1 MFVHK
6 NESLNKSIINL
17 PESFKK
23 SFIQQITIRD
33 FIVSDTS
40 DLILSCQDAFNELN
54 QLKQKTISALV
65 KTFLAGDFEKQ
76 RRILTLF
83 LLAEDDTDTQY
94 LAYIMYDMISN
105 ETFML
110 KPQPLAEQV
119 FNSLHECTEKFKVV
133 I

>member
-40 DLILSCQDAFNELN
+40 DLIISCQDAFNELN

-65 KTFLAGDFEKQ
+65 KNFLAGDFEKQ

-94 LAYIMYDMISN
+94 
-105 ETFML
+105 F
-110 KPQPLAEQV
+110 
-119 FNSLHECTEKFKVV
+119 SLYNV
-133 I
+133 